1 MNLTVF
7 IIDDETPVRREL
19 RYLLGKIEGVTVV
32 GEAGSGTAA
41 LKDIRETQPDLVFL
55 DIQMPGVSG
64 LELSYLFGNLPKRP
78 LLVFVTAYEEHAVK
92 AFEAEALDYVLK
104 PFTLERLEKSVVR
117 ARRFKRLADS
127 QAAGAAAAEAG
138 SQAAGSAGAM
148 AQAEGP
154 GGATAASA
162 DVAGAE
168 RRVPLYDGE
177 RIIPTLPKHILFV
190 TSDEGRIVVH
200 AVHGRY
206 GTKSTLA
213 DLEARLMPHGFFRA
227 HRSHLVN
234 LNHVAEVLPWTN
246 GSFKLTM
253 SDRERTEILV
263 SRYNAKELKA
273 FFDL

>member
-41 LKDIRETQPDLVFL
+41 LKDIREMEPDLVFL

-104 PFTLERLEKSVVR
+104 PFTLERLEKSIVR
-117 ARRFKRLADS
+117 ARRFKGLAENQS
-127 QAAGAAAAEAG
+127 ESRAGDQVMEP
-138 SQAAGSAGAM
+138 GAV
-148 AQAEGP
+148 AP
-154 GGATAASA
+154 SV
-162 DVAGAE
+162 DVPGAE

-213 DLEARLMPHGFFRA
+213 DLEARLLPHGFFRA

-246 GSFKLTM
+246 GSYKLTM

-263 SRYNAKELKA
+263 SRYNAKDLKA

>member
-41 LKDIRETQPDLVFL
+41 LKDIREIEPDLVFL
-55 DIQMPGVSG
+55 DIQMPGISG

-104 PFTLERLEKSVVR
+104 PFTLERLEKSVDR
-117 ARRFKRLADS
+117 ARRFKQLAENQTGS
-127 QAAGAAAAEAG
+127 RAAG
-138 SQAAGSAGAM
+138 
-148 AQAEGP
+148 QAEEP
-154 GGATAASA
+154 DQATAPVASASPSA

-168 RRVPLYDGE
+168 RRIPLYDGE

-190 TSDEGRIVVH
+190 TSDERRIVVH